1 MKTSTQNDFILA
13 ETGRLDIQTHS
24 TISMIKYWFKV
35 ICSPEHKYINLIYKL
50 MLDDIEIRPLKHNWA
65 TQVKSVLS
73 SLGFYHVWLAQGVG
87 DYTSFLSLFKQ
98 RLTDNCVQNFQSRLI
113 ESSRALFYRNIFGF
127 DFQFYLKCVNIEKYR
142 IALSKLRLSSHR
154 LSIETG
160 RWNRTDIDNRI
171 CPSCNILEDEF
182 HFLFECNMYTDIRQ
196 RYLPRYYCRHPSMYK
211 TIALFM
217 SKNVNVVKNLAVFV
231 FRAFEI
237 RKELTR

>member
-1 MKTSTQNDFILA
+1 M
-13 ETGRLDIQTHS
+13 
-24 TISMIKYWFKV
+24 
-35 ICSPEHKYINLIYKL
+35 
-50 MLDDIEIRPLKHNWA
+50 
-65 TQVKSVLS
+65 
-73 SLGFYHVWLAQGVG
+73 GFYHVWLAQGVG
-87 DYTSFLSLFKQ
+87 NYPSFLLVFKQ
-98 RLTDNCVQNFQSRLI
+98 RLTDNFVQNLQSRLT
-113 ESSRALFYRNIFGF
+113 ESSRALFYRNIFDF

-142 IALSKLRLSSHR
+142 TALSKLRLSSHR

-160 RWNRTDIDNRI
+160 RWNRTDIANRI

-196 RYLPRYYCRHPSMYK
+196 KYLPIYYWRHPSMFK

-217 SKNVNVVKNLAVFV
+217 SKNVNVIKNLAVFV